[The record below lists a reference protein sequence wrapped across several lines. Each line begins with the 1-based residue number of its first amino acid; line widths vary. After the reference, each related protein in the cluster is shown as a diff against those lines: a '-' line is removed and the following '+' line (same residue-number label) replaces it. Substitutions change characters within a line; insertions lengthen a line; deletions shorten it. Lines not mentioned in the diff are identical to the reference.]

1 MEPKKM
7 EAIKPQPLNQKQI
20 FQQKM
25 KAAQEKFDDRYDQA
39 MKTTRISFLPSE
51 GWLKIAKKAIEHGSI
66 YSLKVSADELAAM
79 YDATISTMT
88 VFQYANFSNCLQEK
102 SAHDLKLKIPAF
114 LSLMKLT
121 DAYVKMWVAQTT
133 EIRKTVED
141 GINAEIEAINQQML
155 SSVSGNKNAEA

>member
-1 MEPKKM
+1 M

-20 FQQKM
+20 FQQQM
-25 KAAQEKFDDRYDQA
+25 KAAQDEFASLYDNA

-51 GWLKIAKKAIEHGSI
+51 AWMKIAKKAIEQGSI

-79 YDATISTMT
+79 HDATISTLT
-88 VFQYANFSNCLQEK
+88 VYQYANFSNCLQEK

-133 EIRKTVED
+133 DIRKTVED
-141 GINAEIEAINQQML
+141 IVKAKVEAVNQQML
-155 SSVSGNKNAEA
+155 SAVSGKETAKA